1 MVSKDLQKRGFKY
14 LGWITVYE
22 HLQVCG
28 MVNDHLEEYL
38 RYRRVMEGSAVVRRG
53 RMYNRIKEMI
63 LLSKF
68 YYDIF
73 KQLSVF

>member
-1 MVSKDLQKRGFKY
+1 MSDVVSKDLQKRGFKY

-53 RMYNRIKEMI
+53 RMYNRNKK
-63 LLSKF
+63 S
-68 YYDIF
+68 
-73 KQLSVF
+73 SVFGTFTGRV